1 LGSTLLGVA
10 CATGFATCSGSDNLN
25 TGKSEDDTLMP
36 QAAVMR
42 TIAAQ
47 RKSVVPV
54 AMEANA
60 TRAVPERVMTRPPK
74 FLRQVCAYAA

>member
-1 LGSTLLGVA
+1 VLLGFA
-10 CATGFATCSGSDNLN
+10 CATGFATGSGSDNLN

-42 TIAAQ
+42 MSAAQ
-47 RKSVVPV
+47 SRSVMPV

-60 TRAVPERVMTRPPK
+60 SRAVPERVMTVPPK
-74 FLRQVCAYAA
+74 YWGQVCAPAV